1 LKQIENYQRATTRQY
16 QDALNLDNN
25 PGEARLTARRKAE
38 YRSLSR
44 SKGRRELGQYL
55 IEGVRSIESAISAG
69 IALTDLVVLP
79 DAADHP
85 RIAALV
91 AKARCPVWVGAAKDL
106 ASITDVRSDQGV
118 VAAAPYPTDVGIHG
132 GGCLVLDGV
141 QDPGN
146 VGTLIRTAAWFGIET
161 VICGPDSADPYQPKV
176 VRSSQGGLWDV
187 TVVRRPTMEA
197 VLADLAGRSVYVA
210 DMDGIELGEWEPPAN
225 AALVIG
231 SEAHGPSAEL
241 KAVSEAAVTIP
252 GSRPKGTESLNAAV
266 AGGILLQHWMKVS
279 KLAAHSGQ

>member
-1 LKQIENYQRATTRQY
+1 M
-16 QDALNLDNN
+16 NLDHN
-25 PGEARLTARRKAE
+25 PHESRLTARRKGE

-44 SKGRRELGQYL
+44 SRGRRELGQYL
-55 IEGVRSIESAISAG
+55 IEGVRAIESAVTAG
-69 IALTDLVVLP
+69 VALIDLVVLP
-79 DAADHP
+79 NALDDP
-85 RIAALV
+85 CIAELA
-91 AKARCPVWVGAAKDL
+91 AKAGCPVRVGATKDL
-106 ASITDVRSDQGV
+106 ASISDARSDQGM
-118 VAAAPYPTDVGIHG
+118 VASALLPTESGIPA

-146 VGTLIRTAAWFGIET
+146 VGTLIRTAAWFGVAG

-187 TVVRRPTMEA
+187 TVVRRASIEA
-197 VLADLAGRSVYVA
+197 VLADLVGRSVFVA
-210 DMDGIELGEWEPPAN
+210 DMEGVDLGDWDPPSD

-241 KAVSEAAVTIP
+241 KAVAAGCVTIT
-252 GSRPKGTESLNAAV
+252 GSGPRGTESLNAAV
-266 AGGILLQHWMKVS
+266 AGGILLQHWMQVS

>member
-1 LKQIENYQRATTRQY
+1 M
-16 QDALNLDNN
+16 NLDHN
-25 PGEARLTARRKAE
+25 PHESRLTARRKAE

-55 IEGVRSIESAISAG
+55 IEGVRAIESAIAAG
-69 IALTDLVVLP
+69 VPLIDLVVLP
-79 DAADHP
+79 EAPDQP

-91 AKARCPVWVGAAKDL
+91 AKAGCPVWVGASKDL
-106 ASITDVRSDQGV
+106 ASISDARSDQGV
-118 VAAAPYPTDVGIHG
+118 VAAAPFPSDLEVQA

-146 VGTLIRTAAWFGIET
+146 VGTLIRTAAWFGVQS
-161 VICGPDSADPYQPKV
+161 VICGPDTADPYQPKV
-176 VRSSQGGLWDV
+176 VRSTQGGLWDV
-187 TVVRRPTMEA
+187 TVVRRGSIEA
-197 VLADLAGRSVYVA
+197 VVADLEGRNVFVA
-210 DMDGIELGEWEPPAN
+210 DMAGEDLNAWRPPAD

-231 SEAHGPSAEL
+231 SEAHGPSKEL
-241 KAVSEAAVTIP
+241 KAVAAGCVTIA
-252 GSRPKGTESLNAAV
+252 GSSPRATESLNAAV